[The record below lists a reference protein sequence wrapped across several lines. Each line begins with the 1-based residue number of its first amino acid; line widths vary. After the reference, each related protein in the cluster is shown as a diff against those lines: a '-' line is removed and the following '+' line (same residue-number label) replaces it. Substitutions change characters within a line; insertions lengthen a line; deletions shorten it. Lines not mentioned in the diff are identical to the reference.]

1 MTRSIAILTLA
12 LTAAL
17 SVDQAFAI
25 DPGDCVSAL
34 RTGVMIE
41 DQGGGSN

>member
-1 MTRSIAILTLA
+1 MTRCIAILTLA
-12 LTAAL
+12 LTATVSAN
-17 SVDQAFAI
+17 QAFAL

-41 DQGGGSN
+41 DEGGGSN